1 MRPFVWMR
9 SVSQSL
15 FRKGELDRDLD
26 EELQSYLDMLVE
38 EKVHTGMDPMEAAR
52 CARLE
57 LHGVEQVLV
66 GMFGGLGL
74 LLATVGLYRLQAFL
88 VGQRARE
95 IGIRVAVGATRG
107 QIARAVLGRGA
118 LYAAIGIVIGVG
130 AAVAAVRVIESMLF
144 GVGAHDPLT
153 FATVPL
159 VLLAVAIAA
168 SLVPALR
175 ASRVDPIEV
184 LRAE

>member
-1 MRPFVWMR
+1 M
-9 SVSQSL
+9 
-15 FRKGELDRDLD
+15 
-26 EELQSYLDMLVE
+26 
-38 EKVHTGMDPMEAAR
+38 
-52 CARLE
+52 
-57 LHGVEQVLV
+57 
-66 GMFGGLGL
+66 
-74 LLATVGLYRLQAFL
+74 
-88 VGQRARE
+88 
-95 IGIRVAVGATRG
+95 
-107 QIARAVLGRGA
+107 
-118 LYAAIGIVIGVG
+118 YAAIGIVIGVG